1 MVTVGVV
8 FEHPDFSFSGK
19 DHVATFLTEPLFDD
33 EISFNIPEQEM
44 DEDLE
49 KDLNLFNG
57 DLFRVIRR
65 SHISGKNPKLLVF
78 LSPIQY

>member
-8 FEHPDFSFSGK
+8 FEHPDFNFSGK
-19 DHVATFLTEPLFDD
+19 DHIATFLTEPLFDD
-33 EISFNIPEQEM
+33 EITFVIPEHEM
-44 DEDLE
+44 DEDFA
-49 KDLNLFNG
+49 KDLSLFNG

-65 SHISGKNPKLLVF
+65 SHVSGKHPRLLVF